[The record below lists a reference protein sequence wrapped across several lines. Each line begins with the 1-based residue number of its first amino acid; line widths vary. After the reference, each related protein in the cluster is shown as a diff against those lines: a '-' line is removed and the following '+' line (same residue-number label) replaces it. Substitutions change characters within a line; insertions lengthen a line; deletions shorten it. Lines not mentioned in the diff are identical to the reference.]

1 MSSTYSIVRN
11 VAQFFVIVLLV
22 VAALLSIAPVQAQA
36 VLTDAGVLL
45 IRFQPET
52 TPAERTAVLA
62 SLDVR
67 PVRWLPQAN
76 VVQVAPN
83 HAGAVVASAA
93 LDAVAPYV
101 DYIEADVAVTGDLIP
116 NDTAFTVTS
125 QVYGQNIVEAPH
137 AWNLSIGATTTAI
150 AILDSG
156 INPDHPEFAGRV
168 LPGYDFINDDDDP
181 RDDHGHGTHVAGI
194 AAAALNNQQGSAG
207 ICPLCMILPVKV
219 LDSSN
224 KGTWGSVAAGIF
236 YAVDQGAHVINLS
249 LGATVSSRT
258 LENAIS
264 YAEAHDVLVVASAGN
279 AASTTPY
286 YPAALP
292 YVIAVGATT
301 DSDVQWPLSNEG
313 DHLDLSAPGY
323 RIYSTYHDLAQN
335 GGYTHMSGTSM
346 ASPFVTGLV
355 GLLAS
360 FDATLTGAQIY
371 TIMVA
376 TADDLGEL
384 GKDPLY
390 GYGRV
395 NVYKALVAAN
405 GGVEPSVPPAGD
417 NPPDDSDLPTP
428 SSLYLPILANS

>member
-1 MSSTYSIVRN
+1 MFSTYSIVRN
-11 VAQFFVIVLLV
+11 FTRFFVIVLLV
-22 VAALLSIAPVQAQA
+22 VAALLPVAPAQAQA
-36 VLTDAGVLL
+36 TLTDAGALL

-52 TPAERTAVLA
+52 TPAEQATVLA

-67 PVRWLPQAN
+67 PVGWLPQAN

-83 HAGAVVASAA
+83 HAGAVIASAA
-93 LDAVAPYV
+93 LNAVAPYV
-101 DYIEADVAVTGDLIP
+101 EYVEADVTVTGDLAP
-116 NDTAFTVTS
+116 NDTAFTVAS
-125 QVYGQNIVEAPH
+125 QVYGQTIVEAPH
-137 AWNLSIGATTTAI
+137 AWDLSTGISNTII

-156 INPDHPEFAGRV
+156 INREHPELAGRV
-168 LPGYDFINDDDDP
+168 LAGHDFINGDDDP
-181 RDDHGHGTHVAGI
+181 ADDHGHGTHVAGI
-194 AAAALNNQQGSAG
+194 AAAALNNGQGSAG
-207 ICPLCMILPVKV
+207 ICPQCMILPVKV
-219 LDSSN
+219 LDSGN
-224 KGTWGSVAAGIF
+224 KGTWGSVAAGIY
-236 YAVDQGAHVINLS
+236 YAVDQGARAINLS

-258 LENAIS
+258 LEEAIS

-292 YVIAVGATT
+292 YVIAVGATN

-335 GGYTHMSGTSM
+335 DGYALMSGTSM

-360 FDATLTGAQIY
+360 FDATLTGTQIY
-371 TIMVA
+371 DIMVA
-376 TADDLGEL
+376 TADDLGDP
-384 GKDPLY
+384 GKDPVY

-395 NVYKALVAAN
+395 NVFQALVAAN
-405 GGVEPSVPPAGD
+405 GGVEPSDPPSGD
-417 NPPDDSDLPTP
+417 NPPDDS
-428 SSLYLPILANS
+428 SSFLYLPILTKS